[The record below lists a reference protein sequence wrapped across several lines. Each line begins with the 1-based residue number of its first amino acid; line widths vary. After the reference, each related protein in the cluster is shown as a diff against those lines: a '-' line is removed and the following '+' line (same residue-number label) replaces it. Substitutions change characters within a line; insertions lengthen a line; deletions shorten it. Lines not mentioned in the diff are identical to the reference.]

1 MLINCLNTLL
11 QHFILSFLAAY
22 SLIVSSYH
30 NKFET
35 LLSTEGTE
43 RDFRLFSSVADR
55 LEKFILASQPVIA
68 NVVLRH
74 SLIH

>member
-11 QHFILSFLAAY
+11 QYFILSFLAAY

-30 NKFET
+30 SKFET
-35 LLSTEGTE
+35 LLSTEETE

-55 LEKFILASQPVIA
+55 SLVHHFLSCS
-68 NVVLRH
+68 LRH
-74 SLIH
+74 PQR